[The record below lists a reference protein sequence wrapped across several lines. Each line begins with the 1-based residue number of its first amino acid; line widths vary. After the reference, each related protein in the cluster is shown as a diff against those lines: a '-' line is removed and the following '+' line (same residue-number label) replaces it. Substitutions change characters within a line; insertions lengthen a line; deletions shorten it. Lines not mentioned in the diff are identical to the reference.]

1 MSDFLKLRYV
11 YIWILLLYVNSK
23 GIKIIVFVKSCIYL
37 SFLTESLLILVFF
50 ILFAL
55 KLAKEI
61 EIKQKHN
68 KKN

>member
-37 SFLTESLLILVFF
+37 SFLTESLLISVFF
-50 ILFAL
+50 YFICTQIN
-55 KLAKEI
+55 ERNR
-61 EIKQKHN
+61 N
-68 KKN
+68 KTKI

>member
-37 SFLTESLLILVFF
+37 SFLTESLLVLVFF

>member
-23 GIKIIVFVKSCIYL
+23 GIKIIDFVKSCIYL
-37 SFLTESLLILVFF
+37 SFLTESLLVLVFF

>member
-37 SFLTESLLILVFF
+37 SFLTESLLISVFF

-55 KLAKEI
+55 K
-61 EIKQKHN
+61 
-68 KKN
+68 

>member
-37 SFLTESLLILVFF
+37 SFLTESLLISVFF
-50 ILFAL
+50 YFICTQIN
-55 KLAKEI
+55 ERNR
-61 EIKQKHN
+61 N
-68 KKN
+68 KTKT

>member
-37 SFLTESLLILVFF
+37 SFLTESLLISVFF

-55 KLAKEI
+55 KQTKEI